1 MSTMWHKLGGQWFH
15 NENVNFFE
23 CILSHIY
30 VKNYFILKLNFEM
43 EFSCSTYHAF
53 TQVLMNKWKIG
64 ASITS
69 LNTWRKWMISSILQ
83 TWLMHI
89 WILLLVISYQDI
101 SCNSIRLCWQL
112 LFQNVHPC
120 DEWGFILFD
129 IFTL

>member
-1 MSTMWHKLGGQWFH
+1 MPTTLHKLGGQWFH
-15 NENVNFFE
+15 NENLNFFW
-23 CILSHIY
+23 INIVSYLYKKLFH
-30 VKNYFILKLNFEM
+30 LKLNFEM
-43 EFSCSTYHAF
+43 AFSCSTYHAF

-83 TWLMHI
+83 ICLMHI
-89 WILLLVISYQDI
+89 LILLLVISYQDI
-101 SCNSIRLCWQL
+101 SCNSIRLCWQV